1 MIHATHDNVPFARK
15 WHPVSLSPHR
25 EPGWPVSSTMH
36 EQSQGVAFDHRSD
49 SSAQLFVLTSTLCNT
64 THHPFHSLS
73 VSKPLG
79 KSHMNSQ
86 FASRAAFSICSRV
99 ASGYPNAIF
108 EAIVPVNKTGSWG
121 TTPIM
126 LRHDVTEK
134 SRISISVRLARLT
147 GFYQHTLT
155 IVCDPTIS
163 GIIITQQ
170 KRVYRGFATSTLA
183 SVHVLIRMFSTA
195 NRERT
200 LMLHSLR
207 HQFLG

>member
-1 MIHATHDNVPFARK
+1 MYATRDNVPVARR
-15 WHPVSLSPHR
+15 WHPASLSLHL
-25 EPGWPVSSTMH
+25 EPGQPVSSTKH
-36 EQSQGVAFDHRSD
+36 EQSQDVAFNHRAD
-49 SSAQLFVLTSTLCNT
+49 SKFARLFVMTSALCNT
-64 THHPFHSLS
+64 THHAFHSLS

-108 EAIVPVNKTGSWG
+108 EAIVPVNKTRSWG

-147 GFYQHTLT
+147 GFSAYLDH
-155 IVCDPTIS
+155 
-163 GIIITQQ
+163 
-170 KRVYRGFATSTLA
+170 
-183 SVHVLIRMFSTA
+183 RM
-195 NRERT
+195 
-200 LMLHSLR
+200 
-207 HQFLG
+207 